1 MTTGPGLPP
10 LEPPLR
16 ATILPAPD
24 LADKARRALWQVA
37 WLLVRPL
44 PPPLFAPRRAALR
57 LFGASVAP
65 TARPYPSA
73 RVFAPWNL
81 VMGERSCL
89 AGGVDCYNVAGVTLE
104 EGVTVSQRSFLCSA
118 GHDVRDPSHPLTAAP
133 IVLARGAW
141 VAAEAFVGPGVRVG
155 EGAVVGAR
163 AVVTRSVPPGVIVA
177 GNPARVI
184 GLRELRAG

>member
-1 MTTGPGLPP
+1 MTTGPLPP
-10 LEPPLR
+10 LERPLR

-24 LADKARRALWQVA
+24 VADKARRALWRIA
-37 WLLVRPL
+37 ALLVYPV
-44 PPPLFAPRRAALR
+44 PPPLFAPRRAVLR

-81 VMGERSCL
+81 AMGAGSCL
-89 AGGVDCYNVAGVTLE
+89 AGGVDCYNVARITLE

-118 GHDVRDPSHPLTAAP
+118 GRDVRDPARPLTAAP

-141 VAAEAFVGPGVRVG
+141 VAAEAYVGPGVRVG

-163 AVVTRSVPPGVIVA
+163 AVVTRSVPPGAIVA
-177 GNPARVI
+177 GNPARVV
-184 GLRELRAG
+184 GTAERRR